1 MKQGSVLGWCQEA
14 RKMPLNKAL
23 VGKEYPPQPYAIK
36 AEESKKYAYG
46 YNEDLPL
53 FFDESRPGGIVA
65 PPMFGVKYAG
75 VTIAQAFFDPDFQ
88 VNFAR
93 LVHGEQDMEFLEAVK
108 PGDVITTIA
117 RIASAV
123 EKSTGEIFVIET
135 NSKNQTGQPVLRCL
149 GTFFIRG
156 KPSGSGSKEPEAL
169 PERTY
174 RFTQDMKVRE
184 DQTYIYAEGS
194 GDHNP
199 IHVDPAFAKQVGL
212 PGIILQG
219 LCTMAFC
226 FKTVQDQASRRDPLK
241 IRRLRVRFAKP
252 VLPLDTVTTRGWIEE
267 KRPGLTVFGVDGVNQ
282 RGDTVI
288 KNGLAH
294 VAD

>member
-1 MKQGSVLGWCQEA
+1 
-14 RKMPLNKAL
+14 MPLNKAL
-23 VGKEYPPQPYAIK
+23 VGKEYPPQPYEIK

-53 FFDESRPGGIVA
+53 FTDESRQAGLVA

-75 VTIAQAFFDPDFQ
+75 VTIGQVFFDPEFQ

-93 LVHGEQDMEFLEAVK
+93 LVHGEQDMEFLEAVR
-108 PGDVITTIA
+108 PGDVITTVA
-117 RIASAV
+117 RIASV
-123 EKSTGEIFVIET
+123 EEKSTGEIFVVET
-135 NSKNQTGQPVLRCL
+135 HSTNQKGRPVLHCQS
-149 GTFFIRG
+149 TFFIRG
-156 KPSGSGSKEPEAL
+156 KQPGAGTKEPEAVQ
-169 PERTY
+169 ERIY
-174 RFTQDMKVRE
+174 RYTGDMKVRE
-184 DQTYIYAEGS
+184 NQTYIYAEGS

-226 FKTVQDQASRRDPLK
+226 FKTVQDQAAGRDPLR

-252 VLPLDTVTTRGWIEE
+252 VLPLDTVTTRLWMEE
-267 KRPGLTVFGVDGVNQ
+267 TGPGLTIFGLDSLNQ
-282 RGDTVI
+282 RGETVI

-294 VAD
+294 VEDKEAR